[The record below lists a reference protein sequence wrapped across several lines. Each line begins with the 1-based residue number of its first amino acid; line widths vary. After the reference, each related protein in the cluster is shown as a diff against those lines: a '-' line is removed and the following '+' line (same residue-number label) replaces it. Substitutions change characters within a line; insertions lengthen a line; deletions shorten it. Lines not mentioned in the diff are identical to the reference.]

1 MICGSNPFTLCKSFA
16 YRLFIGG
23 HSTFYQLRTGDS
35 HIYLNMW
42 FSEHHHVVFED
53 QRWWINSYL
62 NGIIACKLNGKNKLF
77 PFCIWFKFVIFLPV
91 DLFFISIKQK
101 LKFFQHIFS
110 WKNKLREFIA
120 PHFFKIYVAVLDMP
134 NGSMVL
140 RNSNAFP
147 FGFHNELN

>member
-1 MICGSNPFTLCKSFA
+1 MICGSNPFTLCKSSA
-16 YRLFIGG
+16 CRLFIGG

-42 FSEHHHVVFED
+42 FSKHHHVVFKD

-77 PFCIWFKFVIFLPV
+77 PFCIWFKFVIFLPA
-91 DLFFISIKQK
+91 DLLFISYKQK
-101 LKFFQHIFS
+101 LKFFNIFFIVVFS

-120 PHFFKIYVAVLDMP
+120 TYFFLNLCSGTRHAQWL
-134 NGSMVL
+134 NGIT
-140 RNSNAFP
+140 
-147 FGFHNELN
+147 